1 MGVNEKDKEKE
12 NERKRKEVEMR
23 QPRAVVGVRS
33 EIPSEEQFLPQ
44 ALCRI

>member
-12 NERKRKEVEMR
+12 RKRKAVER
-23 QPRAVVGVRS
+23 REQRAVVEVRS

>member
-1 MGVNEKDKEKE
+1 MGVNKKDKEKE
-12 NERKRKEVEMR
+12 KQRKRKEVER
-23 QPRAVVGVRS
+23 IQQRAVVEVRS